1 MNVYSKSIVISNII
15 SNTSYQMK
23 NEIIIDFDSIIHILN
38 YLQQSFIHSILFRF
52 ALDQQE

>member
-1 MNVYSKSIVISNII
+1 MRYYVN
-15 SNTSYQMK
+15 
-23 NEIIIDFDSIIHILN
+23 IDFDSIIHKLN